1 MKPLLAI
8 VAAHVMIQSGHH
20 TVNVSHLV
28 EISVSIKQ
36 FTDYGSEYYL
46 IALEKELNILD
57 YA

>member
-1 MKPLLAI
+1 MSWL
-8 VAAHVMIQSGHH
+8 QSGHH
-20 TVNVSHLV
+20 VVNFSHLV
-28 EISVSIKQ
+28 GVSVSIKQ

>member
-1 MKPLLAI
+1 MSWL
-8 VAAHVMIQSGHH
+8 Q
-20 TVNVSHLV
+20 TDHLV
-28 EISVSIKQ
+28 DNFYLVGVSVSIKQ